1 MSNKDAPPNL
11 LGVYLFVKDLGQTL
25 AFYELLGLS
34 IERVSPVFARATFP
48 NGATIEFGMAELT
61 QSYDPNWEEPTG
73 PGRNTINFQLSSRE
87 AVDSTYEDL
96 VTAGH
101 RGHLSPCDALW
112 QARFA
117 IVDDPDG
124 NVIGLHSPRDR
135 AAERK
140 RERGES
146 I

>member
-1 MSNKDAPPNL
+1 MSKKDAPPNL
-11 LGVYLFVKDLGQTL
+11 LGVYLFVKDLDQAL

-34 IERVSPVFARATFP
+34 IERVSPVFARATLP
-48 NGATIEFGMAELT
+48 NGVTIEFGMAELT
-61 QSYDPNWEEPTG
+61 QSYDPSWEEPTG
-73 PGRNTINFQLSSRE
+73 PGTNTINFELPSVE

-96 VTAGH
+96 VAAGH
-101 RGHLSPCDALW
+101 RGHLSPCEALW

-135 AAERK
+135 ATERK